1 MRFGV
6 TRAPRIELLVAGPQ
20 SKISANIP
28 IISLLQHVT
37 PSTSHHNTPAMIKNK
52 VVPPCND
59 TLNVSGP
66 FRSL

>member
-37 PSTSHHNTPAMIKNK
+37 PTTSQANPITMIKNK
-52 VVPPCND
+52 VDPP
-59 TLNVSGP
+59 
-66 FRSL
+66 